1 MPVTQQQIDK
11 AVEIA
16 KEYGATKVLLFGSA
30 LDDPENA
37 NDLDIGVLGV
47 PNSKFFEFGGILE
60 NKILISVDV
69 VPLESKEPFIE
80 YIKTKGKYIY
90 EFN

>member
-30 LDDPENA
+30 LEDPENA
-37 NDLDIGVLGV
+37 NDLDIGVLGI
-47 PNSKFFEFGGILE
+47 PDDKFFQFGGVLE
-60 NKILISVDV
+60 NIIIKNVDV
-69 VPLESKEPFIE
+69 VPLNNKSLFIE
-80 YIKTKGKYIY
+80 YIKKHGKYIY
-90 EFN
+90 ES